1 MLFVQSN
8 LALFLAAMLT
18 LVASALHFAC
28 LMFGAPLFRI
38 LGAGDAVVTMAEHG
52 HSHPYLMALVVGVAL
67 LFFAGLSLSLAGVV
81 RPIPYAKYVLASF
94 AIVLTLRGL
103 LFPFLKPYF
112 IGNSDL
118 FWYLSSA
125 FCLALAALIFK
136 GLRDVWN

>member
-38 LGAGDAVVTMAEHG
+38 LGAGDAVVGMAERG
-52 HSHPYLMALVVGVAL
+52 HAHPYIMALVVGVAL
-67 LFFAGLSLSLAGVV
+67 LLFAALSLSLAGVV
-81 RPIPYAKYVLASF
+81 RTIPYAQYGLACF
-94 AIVLTLRGL
+94 AFVLTLRGL

-125 FCLALAALIFK
+125 FCLALSALIFK